1 MFNKL
6 YTTGRMLEALNRYRD
21 GSDLVCHER
30 IDAKIADAFL
40 RILRVGIDLGGDH
53 DADPALYK
61 AQRSDNVAAH

>member
-1 MFNKL
+1 MQVERFAVDQTDL
-6 YTTGRMLEALNRYRD
+6 AHV
-21 GSDLVCHER
+21 DLVCHER